1 MIKHDFNNRTV
12 RINQTLTVS
21 ELFQLARETA
31 AHYATTPILLSSPS
45 MVKNY
50 LVSWLQGHE
59 HEIFGVL
66 FLNTQ
71 NCLLEANPMFTGTVD
86 SCAVYTREVVKQAL
100 KLNAAAVIFTHNHPS
115 GNPEPSAA
123 DRAITDRLKS
133 ALALVDVRVLD
144 HIVVGSGG
152 ETTSL
157 AERGWI

>member
-1 MIKHDFNNRTV
+1 MIKHDFNARTI
-12 RINQTLTVS
+12 RINTTLTTE
-21 ELFQLARETA
+21 ELFRLARETA
-31 AHYATTPILLSSPS
+31 AQYATTPILLSSPN

-50 LVSWLQGHE
+50 LVSWLQGHD

-71 NCLLEANPMFTGTVD
+71 NCLIEAIPMFTGTVD
-86 SCAVYTREVVKQAL
+86 SCAVYCREVVKQAL
-100 KLNAAAVIFTHNHPS
+100 KLNAAAVILTHNHPS

-133 ALALVDVRVLD
+133 SLALIDVRVLD

-152 ETTSL
+152 ETVSL

>member
-1 MIKHDFNNRTV
+1 MIKHDFQNRTV
-12 RINQTLTVS
+12 RINQTLTVT
-21 ELFQLARETA
+21 ELFELARETA
-31 AHYATTPILLSSPS
+31 AQYATCPILLSSPG

-50 LVSWLQGHE
+50 VISWLQETE

-66 FLNTQ
+66 FLDTQ
-71 NCLLEANPMFTGTVD
+71 NCLIEAVPMFTGTID
-86 SCAVYTREVVKQAL
+86 SCAVHPREVVKQAL
-100 KLNAAAVIFTHNHPS
+100 KLNAASVIFTHNHPS

-123 DRAITDRLKS
+123 DRQITERLKS
-133 ALALVDVRVLD
+133 SLALIDVRVLD

>member
-1 MIKHDFNNRTV
+1 MIKHDFKNQTV
-12 RINQTLTVS
+12 RINQTLTV
-21 ELFQLARETA
+21 EQLFQLARETA
-31 AHYATTPILLSSPS
+31 AQYATTPILLSSPN

-50 LVSWLQGHE
+50 LVSWLQGHD

-71 NCLLEANPMFTGTVD
+71 NCLIEAIPMFTGTVD
-86 SCAVYTREVVKQAL
+86 SCAVYCREVVKQAL

-133 ALALVDVRVLD
+133 SLALIDVRVLD

-157 AERGWI
+157 AERGWL

>member
-1 MIKHDFNNRTV
+1 MIKHDFNARTI
-12 RINQTLTVS
+12 RINTTLTA
-21 ELFQLARETA
+21 EQLFQLARETA
-31 AHYATTPILLSSPS
+31 AQYATTPILLSSPN

-50 LVSWLQGHE
+50 LVSWLQGHD

-71 NCLLEANPMFTGTVD
+71 NCLIEAIPMFTGTVD
-86 SCAVYTREVVKQAL
+86 SCAVYCREVVKQAL

-133 ALALVDVRVLD
+133 SLALIDVRVLD

-152 ETTSL
+152 ETVSL